1 MEVKTFF
8 IFVRGLKLKDL
19 EIGGGKLEDRK
30 EMELNEKEQKLIK
43 LIREIEFGELK
54 IVVQNSIPIRVE
66 EIKRSI
72 KL

>member
-1 MEVKTFF
+1 M
-8 IFVRGLKLKDL
+8 
-19 EIGGGKLEDRK
+19 EDRE
-30 EMELNEKEQKLIK
+30 EMELNEKEVKLIK

-54 IVVQNSIPIRVE
+54 IFVQNSIPIRVE